1 MSVGVCGGRE
11 AAREEGEGGGGC
23 VVSLRVRVR
32 VRMGVGV
39 GVGHGARE
47 GAEVARGVEGGGH
60 VRCSLWAVGCGL

>member
-1 MSVGVCGGRE
+1 MGVGVCRGRE

-23 VVSLRVRVR
+23 VVSLRVRVG
-32 VRMGVGV
+32 MGVGV

-60 VRCSLWAVGCGL
+60 VRCSLFAVCCGL